1 MWRRAIWA
9 LVVVVCLA
17 APVAVRAQGDYLDVY
32 IVKVK
37 PEKLADFQ
45 ALTKKFVDANRKHK
59 GDQWIASE
67 TVYGEGNVYQF
78 TSSRKDYADIDKAYE
93 AEMDAVNKS
102 LGKEL
107 AEKMGRDFQN
117 CLVWSRSELRRRRW
131 DLSSKAPTDAAAY
144 AKFIGESRVL
154 RTTAVHIRPG
164 HVLSMAAAVAGIRA
178 APSELGTIVVG
189 PGFAGAGPGHHAG
202 PAEAAQT
209 PRQSGARDCRPCL
222 EGNQRG
228 KRKERKHAATL
239 CFSSRRRNEG
249 RDLLRLV
256 LAHFPGRLRQESHP
270 PRHLGRGRL
279 QKIPAHECRGGGASR
294 IDAPPVL
301 TRTQQSTGRGCV
313 SISRFLASESNDRLG
328 RKVQTRSR
336 QDRRNETSSG
346 ETTGCG
352 EEAIAVLLGDTQR
365 S

>member
-59 GDQWIASE
+59 GDQWIALE

-78 TSSRKDYADIDKAYE
+78 TSSRKDYADIDKANE

-164 HVLSMAAAVAGIRA
+164 HVPEYEAMLKEIKDALEKDANTHPLFVSQVVEGTKGATFYVTALRTSLGGFDKNPTLRDILGEEGVKKFQHMNAEAVEEAESTLLRFSPELSNPPEEVASAAADFWHPKAMMASAGKSKA
-178 APSELGTIVVG
+178 ATAKTAEIKPAAEKQ
-189 PGFAGAGPGHHAG
+189 P
-202 PAEAAQT
+202 PAEKK
-209 PRQSGARDCRPCL
+209 P
-222 EGNQRG
+222 
-228 KRKERKHAATL
+228 
-239 CFSSRRRNEG
+239 
-249 RDLLRLV
+249 
-256 LAHFPGRLRQESHP
+256 
-270 PRHLGRGRL
+270 
-279 QKIPAHECRGGGASR
+279 
-294 IDAPPVL
+294 
-301 TRTQQSTGRGCV
+301 
-313 SISRFLASESNDRLG
+313 
-328 RKVQTRSR
+328 
-336 QDRRNETSSG
+336 
-346 ETTGCG
+346 
-352 EEAIAVLLGDTQR
+352 
-365 S
+365 